1 MKYHTVIHQRKLGN
15 KLFVVEAIRDLDEAI
30 DMLCESLSADEQ
42 QDPFAPDLC
51 PYFGIFWHASE
62 ALGMYLYDHPEVV
75 RGKTVLE
82 LGAGLGFPSLVA
94 AHLGGDVLTTDFH
107 PLVEEYFHRNCQ
119 HSQVSAK
126 YQRLNWRENSHGKYD
141 VVMGSDVLYEG
152 KHPGE
157 VAQAVLKFVKPGG
170 RVLLAD
176 PGRNYLSK
184 FLQEMKDAGYR
195 ETVEMVSTDEK
206 VCFVYEFT
214 TEDTE

>member
-1 MKYHTVIHQRKLGN
+1 MKYHTVIHQRKLGD

-62 ALGMYLYDHPEVV
+62 ALGMYLFDHPEVV
-75 RGKTVLE
+75 KGKTVLE
-82 LGAGLGFPSLVA
+82 LGSGLGFPSLVA

-107 PLVEEYFHRNCQ
+107 PLVEEYFQRNCL
-119 HSQVSAK
+119 HSQVTAK

-157 VAQAVLKFVKPGG
+157 VSQAVLKFVKPGG
-170 RVLLAD
+170 KVLLAD
-176 PGRNYLSK
+176 PGRNYLTR

-195 ETVEMVSTDEK
+195 ETVEMVSTSEK

-214 TEDTE
+214 TADTE